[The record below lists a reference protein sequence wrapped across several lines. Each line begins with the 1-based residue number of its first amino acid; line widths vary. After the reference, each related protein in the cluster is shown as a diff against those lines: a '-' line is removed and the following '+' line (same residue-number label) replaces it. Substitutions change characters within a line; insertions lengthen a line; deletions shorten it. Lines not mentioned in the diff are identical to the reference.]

1 MRRSILTA
9 LAALMLLTLTAC
21 GGQSETPPPPA
32 DEKAETPAPQE
43 PQTPPEPTP
52 EELAAREIED
62 LLGSLT
68 LEELL
73 RQIALGSQQA
83 FEELYRATDS
93 AIYGYALSLMRNH
106 HEAQDI
112 MMDTYLKI
120 RCAAHLYMPMG
131 KPMAWILTITKNIA
145 RTKLRSAGR
154 QIPLDDL
161 EETTPSFDRDSEEAV
176 ALEQAMKVLGDQER
190 QILILHAVTG
200 LKHRE
205 IAEMLGMPLAT
216 VLSKYARSLKKLKK
230 ALEEDNFPNKEVQ

>member
-1 MRRSILTA
+1 M
-9 LAALMLLTLTAC
+9 LMTMMLVENHFKPLR
-21 GGQSETPPPPA
+21 PVMDPH
-32 DEKAETPAPQE
+32 D
-43 PQTPPEPTP
+43 
-52 EELAAREIED
+52 
-62 LLGSLT
+62 

-106 HEAQDI
+106 HEAQDV

-131 KPMAWILTITKNIA
+131 KPMAWILTITKNLA
-145 RTKLRSAGR
+145 RTRLRSAGR

-161 EETTPSFDRDSEEAV
+161 EETTPSFDRDSEEAI

>member
-1 MRRSILTA
+1 M
-9 LAALMLLTLTAC
+9 MLVENHFKPLR
-21 GGQSETPPPPA
+21 PVMDPH
-32 DEKAETPAPQE
+32 D
-43 PQTPPEPTP
+43 
-52 EELAAREIED
+52 
-62 LLGSLT
+62 

-106 HEAQDI
+106 HEAQDV

-161 EETTPSFDRDSEEAV
+161 EETTPSFDRESEEAV

>member
-1 MRRSILTA
+1 M
-9 LAALMLLTLTAC
+9 LMTMMLVENHFKPLR
-21 GGQSETPPPPA
+21 PVMDPH
-32 DEKAETPAPQE
+32 D
-43 PQTPPEPTP
+43 
-52 EELAAREIED
+52 
-62 LLGSLT
+62 

-145 RTKLRSAGR
+145 RTKLRSAAR

-230 ALEEDNFPNKEVQ
+230 ALEEDSFPQKEVQ

>member
-1 MRRSILTA
+1 M
-9 LAALMLLTLTAC
+9 LMTMMLVENHFKPLR
-21 GGQSETPPPPA
+21 PVMDPH
-32 DEKAETPAPQE
+32 D
-43 PQTPPEPTP
+43 
-52 EELAAREIED
+52 
-62 LLGSLT
+62 

-161 EETTPSFDRDSEEAV
+161 EEPTPSFDRDSEEAV

-230 ALEEDNFPNKEVQ
+230 ALEEDSFPQKEVQ

>member
-1 MRRSILTA
+1 M
-9 LAALMLLTLTAC
+9 LMTMMLVENHFKPLR
-21 GGQSETPPPPA
+21 PVMDPH
-32 DEKAETPAPQE
+32 D
-43 PQTPPEPTP
+43 
-52 EELAAREIED
+52 
-62 LLGSLT
+62 

-216 VLSKYARSLKKLKK
+216 VLSKYDRSLKKLKK
-230 ALEEDNFPNKEVQ
+230 ALEEDSFPQKEVQ

>member
-1 MRRSILTA
+1 M
-9 LAALMLLTLTAC
+9 LMTMMLVENHFKPLR
-21 GGQSETPPPPA
+21 PVMDPH
-32 DEKAETPAPQE
+32 D
-43 PQTPPEPTP
+43 
-52 EELAAREIED
+52 
-62 LLGSLT
+62 

-106 HEAQDI
+106 HEAQDV

-120 RCAAHLYMPMG
+120 QCAAHLYMPMG

>member
-1 MRRSILTA
+1 M
-9 LAALMLLTLTAC
+9 LMTMMLVENHFKPLR
-21 GGQSETPPPPA
+21 PVMDPH
-32 DEKAETPAPQE
+32 D
-43 PQTPPEPTP
+43 
-52 EELAAREIED
+52 
-62 LLGSLT
+62 

>member
-1 MRRSILTA
+1 M
-9 LAALMLLTLTAC
+9 LMTMMLVENHFKPLR
-21 GGQSETPPPPA
+21 PVMDPH
-32 DEKAETPAPQE
+32 D
-43 PQTPPEPTP
+43 
-52 EELAAREIED
+52 
-62 LLGSLT
+62 

-230 ALEEDNFPNKEVQ
+230 ALEEDNFPQKEVQ

>member
-1 MRRSILTA
+1 M
-9 LAALMLLTLTAC
+9 LMTMMLVENHFKPLR
-21 GGQSETPPPPA
+21 PVMDPH
-32 DEKAETPAPQE
+32 D
-43 PQTPPEPTP
+43 
-52 EELAAREIED
+52 
-62 LLGSLT
+62 

-216 VLSKYARSLKKLKK
+216 VLSKYVRSLKKLKK
-230 ALEEDNFPNKEVQ
+230 ALEEDSFPNKEVQ

>member
-1 MRRSILTA
+1 M
-9 LAALMLLTLTAC
+9 LMTMMLVENHFKPLR
-21 GGQSETPPPPA
+21 PVMDPH
-32 DEKAETPAPQE
+32 D
-43 PQTPPEPTP
+43 
-52 EELAAREIED
+52 
-62 LLGSLT
+62 

-106 HEAQDI
+106 HEAQDV

-230 ALEEDNFPNKEVQ
+230 ALEEDNFPQKEVQ

>member
-1 MRRSILTA
+1 M
-9 LAALMLLTLTAC
+9 LMTMMLVENHFKPLR
-21 GGQSETPPPPA
+21 PVMDPH
-32 DEKAETPAPQE
+32 D
-43 PQTPPEPTP
+43 
-52 EELAAREIED
+52 
-62 LLGSLT
+62 

-106 HEAQDI
+106 HEAQDV

-154 QIPLDDL
+154 QIPLDDP

>member
-1 MRRSILTA
+1 M
-9 LAALMLLTLTAC
+9 LMTMMLVENHFKPLR
-21 GGQSETPPPPA
+21 PVMDPH
-32 DEKAETPAPQE
+32 D
-43 PQTPPEPTP
+43 
-52 EELAAREIED
+52 
-62 LLGSLT
+62 

-106 HEAQDI
+106 HEAQDV

-145 RTKLRSAGR
+145 RTKLRSSGR

-230 ALEEDNFPNKEVQ
+230 ALEEDSFPQKEVQ

>member
-1 MRRSILTA
+1 M
-9 LAALMLLTLTAC
+9 LMTMMLVENHFKPLR
-21 GGQSETPPPPA
+21 PVMDPH
-32 DEKAETPAPQE
+32 D
-43 PQTPPEPTP
+43 
-52 EELAAREIED
+52 
-62 LLGSLT
+62 

-106 HEAQDI
+106 HEAQDV

-161 EETTPSFDRDSEEAV
+161 EETTPSFDRESEEAV

>member
-1 MRRSILTA
+1 M
-9 LAALMLLTLTAC
+9 LMTMMLVENHFKPLR
-21 GGQSETPPPPA
+21 PVMDPH
-32 DEKAETPAPQE
+32 D
-43 PQTPPEPTP
+43 
-52 EELAAREIED
+52 
-62 LLGSLT
+62 

-106 HEAQDI
+106 HEAQDV

-161 EETTPSFDRDSEEAV
+161 GETTPSFDRDSEEAV

-230 ALEEDNFPNKEVQ
+230 ALEEDSFPQKEVQ

>member
-1 MRRSILTA
+1 M
-9 LAALMLLTLTAC
+9 LMTMMLVENHFKPLR
-21 GGQSETPPPPA
+21 PVMDPH
-32 DEKAETPAPQE
+32 D
-43 PQTPPEPTP
+43 
-52 EELAAREIED
+52 
-62 LLGSLT
+62 

-106 HEAQDI
+106 HEAQDV

-145 RTKLRSAGR
+145 RTKLRFAGR

-230 ALEEDNFPNKEVQ
+230 ALEEDSFPQKEVQ

>member
-1 MRRSILTA
+1 M
-9 LAALMLLTLTAC
+9 LMTMMLVENHFKPLR
-21 GGQSETPPPPA
+21 PVMDPH
-32 DEKAETPAPQE
+32 D
-43 PQTPPEPTP
+43 
-52 EELAAREIED
+52 
-62 LLGSLT
+62 

-93 AIYGYALSLMRNH
+93 AIYGYALSLIRNH

-230 ALEEDNFPNKEVQ
+230 ALEEDNFPQKEVQ

>member
-1 MRRSILTA
+1 M
-9 LAALMLLTLTAC
+9 LMTMMLVENHFKPLR
-21 GGQSETPPPPA
+21 PVMDPH
-32 DEKAETPAPQE
+32 D
-43 PQTPPEPTP
+43 
-52 EELAAREIED
+52 
-62 LLGSLT
+62 

-176 ALEQAMKVLGDQER
+176 APEQALKVLGDQER

-230 ALEEDNFPNKEVQ
+230 ALEEDNFPQKEVQ

>member
-1 MRRSILTA
+1 M
-9 LAALMLLTLTAC
+9 LMTMMLVENHFKPLR
-21 GGQSETPPPPA
+21 PVMDPH
-32 DEKAETPAPQE
+32 D
-43 PQTPPEPTP
+43 
-52 EELAAREIED
+52 
-62 LLGSLT
+62 

-106 HEAQDI
+106 HEAQDV

-131 KPMAWILTITKNIA
+131 KPMAWILTITKNLA
-145 RTKLRSAGR
+145 RTRLRSAGR

-176 ALEQAMKVLGDQER
+176 ALEQ
-190 QILILHAVTG
+190 HAVTG

>member
-1 MRRSILTA
+1 M
-9 LAALMLLTLTAC
+9 LMTMMLVENHFKPLR
-21 GGQSETPPPPA
+21 PVM
-32 DEKAETPAPQE
+32 E
-43 PQTPPEPTP
+43 PH
-52 EELAAREIED
+52 D
-62 LLGSLT
+62 

-106 HEAQDI
+106 HEAQDV

>member
-1 MRRSILTA
+1 M
-9 LAALMLLTLTAC
+9 LMTMMLVENHFKPLR
-21 GGQSETPPPPA
+21 PVMDPH
-32 DEKAETPAPQE
+32 
-43 PQTPPEPTP
+43 
-52 EELAAREIED
+52 D
-62 LLGSLT
+62 LEG
-68 LEELL
+68 LL

-106 HEAQDI
+106 HEAQDV

-120 RCAAHLYMPMG
+120 RCAAHLYMPLG

-161 EETTPSFDRDSEEAV
+161 EETTPSFDRDSEEAI
-176 ALEQAMKVLGDQER
+176 ALEQALKVLGDQER

-200 LKHRE
+200 LKYRE

>member
-1 MRRSILTA
+1 M
-9 LAALMLLTLTAC
+9 LMTMMLVENHFKPLR
-21 GGQSETPPPPA
+21 PVMDPH
-32 DEKAETPAPQE
+32 D
-43 PQTPPEPTP
+43 
-52 EELAAREIED
+52 
-62 LLGSLT
+62 

-106 HEAQDI
+106 HEAQDV

-131 KPMAWILTITKNIA
+131 KPMAWILTITKNLA
-145 RTKLRSAGR
+145 RTRLRSAGR

>member
-1 MRRSILTA
+1 M
-9 LAALMLLTLTAC
+9 MLVENHFKPLR
-21 GGQSETPPPPA
+21 PVMDPH
-32 DEKAETPAPQE
+32 D
-43 PQTPPEPTP
+43 
-52 EELAAREIED
+52 
-62 LLGSLT
+62 

-106 HEAQDI
+106 HEAQDV

-190 QILILHAVTG
+190 QILILHAVPG